1 MSPFRSM
8 WYAARR
14 AMLKYVIPEWYW
26 PRSVVL
32 DGVEIPVR
40 GAKLNF
46 GTKRWIANGL
56 YEIDERNLIDS
67 VVAPGMHVVEMG
79 SSIGVL
85 ARILA
90 HKVGPNGRVVSIEA
104 SPQLYQLATTW
115 CPVPETL
122 RLVNGYAFPL
132 KSADHVAVSGF
143 QTDGSELDGR
153 AMWNLDSEADSSNW
167 DFSRIEREL
176 GMVPDVL
183 VVDIEGGEAV
193 LRSQLAQIPQHTQH
207 LILEFH
213 PHLYGSEGVHEIIE
227 TLSREG
233 FKEAAVSGLCTRF
246 SRIS

>member
-1 MSPFRSM
+1 MILFRSM
-8 WYAARR
+8 LFAARR
-14 AMLKYVIPEWYW
+14 AILKYVIPEWYC

-32 DGVEIPVR
+32 YGVEIPLR

-46 GTKRWIANGL
+46 GTKRWISNGL
-56 YEIDERNLIDS
+56 YEIDERNLIAS
-67 VVAPGMHVVEMG
+67 VITPGMHVVEMG
-79 SSIGVL
+79 CSIGIL

-90 HKVGPNGRVVSIEA
+90 HKVGPNGLVVSIEA

-122 RLVNGYAFPL
+122 RLINGYAFPL
-132 KSADHVAVSGF
+132 KSADHVAVFGF

-153 AMWNLDSEADSSNW
+153 AMWNYNSEAGSDNW

-193 LRSQLAQIPQHTQH
+193 LCSQIAQITQHTQH
-207 LILEFH
+207 VILEFH
-213 PHLYGSEGVHEIIE
+213 PQMYGSEGVNEIIKN
-227 TLSREG
+227 LSQEG
-233 FKEAAVSGLCTRF
+233 FQEAEVSGLCTRF
-246 SRIS
+246 SRIC